1 MGHRRQAAPGSNK
14 DPSLRIPFV
23 FLFWEIDIDGMVSQR
38 IPLAFWGGG
47 SSLLVGLRR
56 RSMQYRLQAGPSR
69 LPPPSTSSEGS
80 KAGSPGAS
88 ELFIT
93 ALPLGVTFV
102 CLLAS
107 ASSW

>member
-23 FLFWEIDIDGMVSQR
+23 FLFWEIDVDGRVSQR
-38 IPLAFWGGG
+38 IPLAFCGG

-56 RSMQYRLQAGPSR
+56 RSTQYRLEAGPSR
-69 LPPPSTSSEGS
+69 LPPPSTSSERS

-88 ELFIT
+88 ELFIA
-93 ALPLGVTFV
+93 ALPLGVTSV